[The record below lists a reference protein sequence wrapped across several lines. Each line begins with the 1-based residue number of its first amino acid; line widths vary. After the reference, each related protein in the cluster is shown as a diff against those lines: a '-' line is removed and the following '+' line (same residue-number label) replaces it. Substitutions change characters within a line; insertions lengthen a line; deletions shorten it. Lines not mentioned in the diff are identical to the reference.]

1 MPVGPNVDKLADSEY
16 PLSKQRNLLQ
26 EVQVGNGIMGAMK
39 TVVLPF
45 LTKLVR
51 NSVKGY

>member
-1 MPVGPNVDKLADSEY
+1 MPVELNVSILADSEY
-16 PLSKQRNLLQ
+16 PISKRRKLLQ

-51 NSVKGY
+51 NAVKRY